1 MAQHSRKSSDEAV
14 APATEKV
21 GQLDANQIYR
31 AHGAFVWRN
40 LRRLGIPE
48 NLVED
53 VLQDVFMV
61 VHRRLPEFESR
72 SSLKTWLFGIVLRVV
87 KTHRRSQLRRRVLL
101 DGLATEAEVESDA
114 PSAEHDPAEIIARRQ
129 ASRLLHRLLDQLD
142 DDKRAL
148 LVSVDL
154 EEMTIAEAAEA
165 MNVNPNTAYS
175 RLKIARE
182 KFQEAVMRHL
192 ETERSAVR

>member
-1 MAQHSRKSSDEAV
+1 LAQHSRKSSDEAV
-14 APATEKV
+14 SPAPDQAGHPDV
-21 GQLDANQIYR
+21 NQIYR
-31 AHGAFVWRN
+31 RHGAFVWRN

-48 NLVED
+48 NMVED

-61 VHRRLPEFESR
+61 VHRRLLEFESR

-87 KTHRRSQLRRRVLL
+87 RTHRRSQQRRRVLL
-101 DGLATEAEVESDA
+101 DDLATAAEVESDA
-114 PSAEHDPAEIIARRQ
+114 ANTEDDPAEIIAHRQ
-129 ASRLLHRLLDQLD
+129 ASRLLHRLLDELD

-165 MNVNPNTAYS
+165 MNVNANTAYS
-175 RLKIARE
+175 RLKIARQE
-182 KFQEAVMRHL
+182 FQGAVMRHL
-192 ETERSAVR
+192 ATERRAVR